1 MYKYYPYSYCL
12 KQNLQMQIHLW
23 GEKYQIL
30 SSFRDPANVLDI
42 VVVAVS
48 LISIFM
54 KAAGT
59 EG

>member
-1 MYKYYPYSYCL
+1 M
-12 KQNLQMQIHLW
+12 
-23 GEKYQIL
+23 

-59 EG
+59 EGVHSTMIC